1 MSNFDLNDYIKDD
14 KSLDYQSLYKSM
26 ENITGFQAQ
35 KRREQHYDYVV
46 RLYKSRENEI
56 LHNAETDVNENDIPF

>member
-1 MSNFDLNDYIKDD
+1 MSNLDLNDYIKDD

-26 ENITGFQAQ
+26 GNITGFQAQ

-46 RLYKSRENEI
+46 RLYKSQENAI
-56 LHNAETDVNENDIPF
+56 LHNAETGVNENDVPF